1 MESFPVQPGMS
12 DPSRKSE
19 ASKRKRVT
27 LSDVARHVGVGPMTV
42 SRVLRTPEMV
52 SYHLRRRILKAIDEL
67 GYVRNR
73 VASGLAS
80 GTARLVPVIIPT
92 LHHSVYV
99 PFLEGLYS
107 VLPQAG
113 YQILLGTTEYLVD
126 QEEQLVGAL
135 LGWFPDGLLLSGV
148 DHSVRT
154 RKMLE
159 RVQIPVVEVMDISEN
174 PIDVNIGFSH
184 YQVGVAVAEYLS
196 RKGYR
201 EIAYAGTLTEID
213 FRSVK
218 RIAGFQ
224 ETLRNRGL
232 SDQLIQRSREPSSV
246 ALGSNLLDKL
256 LRKTP
261 GVQAIFFA
269 NDDLAAGA
277 LFECR
282 RRGIR
287 IPDDLAIMG
296 FNDQEIA
303 SAVVPT
309 ITSVAT
315 PRREIGILSARMLL
329 AELRGQPL
337 AERRVDTGFE
347 IIERE
352 ST

>member
-1 MESFPVQPGMS
+1 MSEPIKDPVTPN
-12 DPSRKSE
+12 
-19 ASKRKRVT
+19 RKRVT

-42 SRVLRTPEMV
+42 SRALRTPEMV
-52 SYHLRRRILKAIDEL
+52 SLHLRGRILKAVDEL

-113 YQILLGTTEYLVD
+113 YQILLGTTEYLID
-126 QEEQLVGAL
+126 QEEHLVSAL

-148 DHSVRT
+148 DHSART

-174 PIDVNIGFSH
+174 PIDINVGFSH
-184 YQVGVAVAEYLS
+184 YRVGVSVAEYLS
-196 RKGYR
+196 TKGYR
-201 EIAYAGTLTEID
+201 QIAYAGTLTEVD
-213 FRSVK
+213 SRSVK
-218 RIAGFQ
+218 RISGFQ
-224 ETLRNRGL
+224 ETLQKRGL
-232 SDQLIQRSREPSSV
+232 SHHLIQRSTEPSSI
-246 ALGSNLLDKL
+246 ALGCNLLDEL
-256 LRKTP
+256 LRKHP
-261 GVQAIFFA
+261 GVEAIFFA

-277 LFECR
+277 LFECQ

-287 IPDDLAIMG
+287 VPDDLAIMG

-303 SAVVPT
+303 RTVVPT
-309 ITSVAT
+309 ISSVAT
-315 PRREIGILSARMLL
+315 PRREIGLAAARMLI
-329 AELRGQPL
+329 AELRGKPL

-347 IIERE
+347 IVERE